1 VLVFY
6 GGGDEDTALL
16 RDSFAQDDEYYYSS
30 FQGFLDLG
38 VVKGYETKKTPVKDT
53 MAMVQASFTTIVQ
66 LFADSNDD
74 DDFVVSEGAGVWLS
88 ILAYSGCDSAAS
100 CEAAGVSPTPLIPE
114 QVEMMGVER
123 SFELQA
129 NNVINDDIS
138 TGLGVFSTNEA
149 NFLLVGKGNDDIFLK
164 AMITIDLGTAASEYD
179 TSDAEIIVKDWVVFV
194 EDGFKIKAKES
205 NAYTLSPT
213 PGSP

>member
-1 VLVFY
+1 MLVFY
-6 GGGDEDTALL
+6 GGGDEDTAFL
-16 RDSFAQDDEYYYSS
+16 RESFAEDDEQYYSS
-30 FQGFLDLG
+30 FEAFVDLG
-38 VVKGYETKKTPVKDT
+38 VVKGYEAKKTPVKDT
-53 MAMVQASFTTIVQ
+53 MAMVQASFTTTVQ

-114 QVEMMGVER
+114 EVEMMAVDR
-123 SFELQA
+123 SFVLYA
-129 NNVINDDIS
+129 GNVLSDDIS

-164 AMITIDLGTAASEYD
+164 AKFRIGLGTAAGEYD

-205 NAYTLSPT
+205 NGYTLSPT
-213 PGSP
+213 IGGP